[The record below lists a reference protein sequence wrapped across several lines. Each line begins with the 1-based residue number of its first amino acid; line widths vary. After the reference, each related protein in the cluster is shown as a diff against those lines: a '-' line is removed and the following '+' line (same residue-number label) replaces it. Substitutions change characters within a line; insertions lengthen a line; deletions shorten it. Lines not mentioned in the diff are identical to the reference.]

1 MISQAARLR
10 HRMNSVAINRTHIE
24 HAAVALVIQIA
35 LSLITGNIWVGAAA
49 GSFFFIGRE
58 HDQAEY
64 RWIKAFGCGHR
75 ANLPLFGGLDPR
87 VWRGQYD
94 AWLDWVVPTLAV
106 VGVACAVEY
115 GF

>member
-1 MISQAARLR
+1 
-10 HRMNSVAINRTHIE
+10 MNLTHFE
-24 HAAVALVIQIA
+24 HAAVALAIQII

-49 GSFFFIGRE
+49 GAFFFIGRE

-64 RWIKAFGCGHR
+64 RWINQFGDGKR
-75 ANLPLFGGLDPR
+75 SNLPFFGGLDPK

-94 AWLDWVVPTLAV
+94 AWLDWLIPALAC
-106 VGVACAVEY
+106 VGLACAVEY